1 MVSKKSRINSTR
13 VTELGFSNK
22 SNLEWRENLMRRL
35 ASQTKGSRMTAIVI
49 GVTTTTIIIQ
59 GARKEESIG
68 KRDEGMIN
76 TEGTDIVRVVDE
88 GTDIEGV
95 DIGRKDVKGT
105 DKEMMTVIAVE
116 EGILVHLSRNLS
128 PSSFH

>member
-22 SNLEWRENLMRRL
+22 SNLEWRENLTRL
-35 ASQTKGSRMTAIVI
+35 LATLAESTRMTAIVT
-49 GVTTTTIIIQ
+49 GVTTTIMMSQ

-68 KRDEGMIN
+68 MKDIGRIDI
-76 TEGTDIVRVVDE
+76 EGTDIGREVAERTE
-88 GTDIEGV
+88 IEAA

-105 DKEMMTVIAVE
+105 DKEMMTAIAVE
-116 EGILVHLSRNLS
+116 EGTLVLLNRNLS
-128 PSSFH
+128 TSLFH